1 MKCQNCNSEILEDAK
16 FCTTCGTPVAVV
28 SAGPVCPKC
37 NAPLL
42 EDAKFCTTC
51 GAAVESAAA
60 EAPQAPDGQAAG
72 GGELATVKQ
81 KIFWNIQKGEVA
93 CRVNEAEFIRY
104 DSAQGLIV
112 NDGTTAYIKAN
123 GKVLAEIHGGI
134 YDFVD
139 PDELKRVLESRTG
152 GAAGLMAGS
161 GRFLINALLGRRV
174 KDRFDDKD
182 APERQR
188 SLDAVIESMKRHEAF
203 SLLLKLDKSFSL
215 VFGSGTAE
223 DMAEFRPMSV
233 RTKLLDLQVGLR
245 VIFRIADFDRFAE
258 YFLTDEPVATTR
270 RIAEKLQ
277 PVMQNAVQ
285 AVMQDRQVEGTSIPA
300 EVAEAIAAKI
310 AASNDQFYG
319 LALERVAEVVASNED
334 LERLRSLSR
343 ELYLS
348 EQELDY
354 LRRTNDFRN
363 RLAAETNSQA
373 IADARSDMQLY
384 EGLQQVNKDRLL
396 ADDELDKFYTVLSR
410 EKRIRDARS
419 EDEVEAAMA
428 DIEKTGLLREEDVDN
443 LRIDVAER
451 RYSRGEAIKLMQLRD
466 QIEFEKVRT
475 AGEGQ
480 IAVEQMRQ
488 GLELQ
493 ELTLAHR
500 KREDEYSDERRA
512 RERELQR
519 ADRQSE
525 MELDNAE
532 MDAQIERLR
541 KVKELNR
548 EDKKMDLDHERE
560 MERLKQEALDKKAR
574 MTAEQLMAVAA
585 GENLDSQAA
594 VKFAES
600 FSAGKNAEQVQQA
613 ADARIADSQRHEDR
627 MLEMMREMKDM
638 ATTMTGHIVQNKDA
652 ERDRYRERMERQED
666 RVDKTQDSALEY
678 ATRNN
683 QQAAAKPQAQAPQS
697 VGRVCPDCGTVAVQG
712 VRFCANCGRDLK

>member
-1 MKCQNCNSEILEDAK
+1 MKCQNCNSELLEGAK
-16 FCTTCGTPVAVV
+16 FCTTCGTPAA
-28 SAGPVCPKC
+28 AGGVCKKC

-42 EDAKFCTTC
+42 PDAKFCTTC
-51 GAAVESAAA
+51 GAPAATAPESAPAPETQAA
-60 EAPQAPDGQAAG
+60 E
-72 GGELATVKQ
+72 GGELAAVKQ

-93 CRVNEAEFIRY
+93 CRVNESEFIRY

-139 PDELKRVLESRTG
+139 PDELERILESRRG
-152 GAAGLMAGS
+152 GAVGALAGG

-174 KDRFDDKD
+174 KDKFDRSGD
-182 APERQR
+182 PERQR

-203 SLLLKLDKSFSL
+203 SLTLKLDKSFSL

-223 DMAEFRPMSV
+223 EMAEFKPMTV

-245 VIFRIADFDRFAE
+245 AIFRISDFDRFAE
-258 YFLTDEPVATTR
+258 YFLTDERVATTLK
-270 RIAEKLQ
+270 IAEKLQ
-277 PVMQNAVQ
+277 PTIQNAVQ
-285 AVMQDRQVEGTSIPA
+285 AVMQDREVEGTSVPA
-300 EVAEAIAAKI
+300 DVVGLITAKI
-310 AASNDQFYG
+310 VAAGDQFYG
-319 LALERVAEVVASNED
+319 LTLERVAEVAASNED

-348 EQELDY
+348 EQELDF

-363 RLAAETNSQA
+363 RLATETNEQT
-373 IADARSDMQLY
+373 IADARNDMQLY
-384 EGLQQVNKDRLL
+384 QGLQEVNKDRLL

-410 EKRIRDARS
+410 EKRIRDAQS
-419 EDEVEAAMA
+419 EDEVEAALS
-428 DIEKTGLLREEDVDN
+428 DIEKTGLLREEDVEN
-443 LRIDVAER
+443 LRIDIAER
-451 RYSRGEAIKLMQLRD
+451 RYRRGQVIKLMQLKD
-466 QIEFEKVRT
+466 EIEFEKVRT

-480 IAVEQMRQ
+480 IAVETMRQ

-500 KREDEYSDERRA
+500 RREDEYSDDRRA
-512 RERELQR
+512 KEREQMR
-519 ADRQSE
+519 ADRE
-525 MELDNAE
+525 AELELDDAE
-532 MDAQIERLR
+532 MNAQIERLR
-541 KVKELNR
+541 KVKEINR

-560 MERLKQEALDKKAR
+560 MERLKQEALDKKPR

-600 FSAGKNAEQVQQA
+600 FSAGKNVEQVQQA
-613 ADARIADSQRHEDR
+613 AEARIADSQRHEDR
-627 MLEMMREMKDM
+627 MLEMMREMKEM
-638 ATTMTGHIVQNKDA
+638 ATTMTGHIVQNKDE
-652 ERDRYRERMERQED
+652 ERDRYRERMERQEE

-683 QQAAAKPQAQAPQS
+683 QQAAPKPQPQAPQS
-697 VGRVCPDCGTVAVQG
+697 VGRVCPDCGTVAAQG
-712 VRFCANCGRDLK
+712 VRFCAHCGRDLK

>member
-1 MKCQNCNSEILEDAK
+1 MKCQNCNSELLEGAK
-16 FCTTCGTPVAVV
+16 FCTTCGTPVAAQP
-28 SAGPVCPKC
+28 AGGVCGKC
-37 NAPLL
+37 GARLL
-42 EDAKFCTTC
+42 PGAKFCTTC
-51 GAAVESAAA
+51 GAPAAAAPESASAPEAQAA
-60 EAPQAPDGQAAG
+60 E
-72 GGELATVKQ
+72 GGELAAVKQ

-93 CRVNEAEFIRY
+93 CRVNESEFVSY

-139 PDELKRVLESRTG
+139 PDELERILESRRG
-152 GAAGLMAGS
+152 GAAGALAGG

-174 KDRFDDKD
+174 KDKFDKSGD
-182 APERQR
+182 PERQR

-203 SLLLKLDKSFSL
+203 SLTLKLDKSFSL

-223 DMAEFRPMSV
+223 EMAEFKPMTV
-233 RTKLLDLQVGLR
+233 RTKLLDLQMGLR
-245 VIFRIADFDRFAE
+245 AIFRISDFDRFAE
-258 YFLTDEPVATTR
+258 YFLTDERVATTLK
-270 RIAEKLQ
+270 IAGMLQ
-277 PVMQNAVQ
+277 PTIQNAVQ
-285 AVMQDRQVEGTSIPA
+285 AVMQDREVEGTSIPA
-300 EVAEAIAAKI
+300 DVVELITAKI
-310 AASNDQFYG
+310 VAAGDQFYG
-319 LALERVAEVVASNED
+319 LTLERVAEVAASNED

-348 EQELDY
+348 EQELDF

-363 RLAAETNSQA
+363 RLATETNGQA
-373 IADARSDMQLY
+373 IADARSDLQLY
-384 EGLQQVNKDRLL
+384 QGLQEVNKDRLL

-410 EKRIRDARS
+410 EKRIRDAQS
-419 EDEVEAAMA
+419 EDEVEAALS
-428 DIEKTGLLREEDVDN
+428 DIEKTGLLREEDVEN
-443 LRIDVAER
+443 LRIDIAER
-451 RYSRGEAIKLMQLRD
+451 RYQRGQVIKLMQLKD
-466 QIEFEKVRT
+466 EIEFEKVRT

-480 IAVEQMRQ
+480 IAVETMRQ

-500 KREDEYSDERRA
+500 RREDEYSDDRRA
-512 RERELQR
+512 KEREQMR
-519 ADRQSE
+519 ADRE
-525 MELDNAE
+525 VELELDDAE
-532 MDAQIERLR
+532 MNAQIERLR
-541 KVKELNR
+541 KVKEINR

-600 FSAGKNAEQVQQA
+600 FSAGKNVEQVQQA
-613 ADARIADSQRHEDR
+613 AEARIADSQRHEDR
-627 MLEMMREMKDM
+627 MLEMMREMKEM
-638 ATTMTGHIVQNKDA
+638 ATTMTGHIVQNKDE
-652 ERDRYRERMERQED
+652 ERDRYRERMERQEE

-683 QQAAAKPQAQAPQS
+683 QQAAPKPQPQAPQS
-697 VGRVCPDCGTVAVQG
+697 VGRVCPDCGTVAAQG
-712 VRFCANCGRDLK
+712 VRFCAHCGRDLK

>member
-1 MKCQNCNSEILEDAK
+1 MKCQNCNSELLEGAK
-16 FCTTCGTPVAVV
+16 FCTTCGTPVAAQP
-28 SAGPVCPKC
+28 AGGVCGKC
-37 NAPLL
+37 GARLL
-42 EDAKFCTTC
+42 SGAKFCTTC
-51 GAAVESAAA
+51 GAPAAAAPESAPAPEARAA
-60 EAPQAPDGQAAG
+60 E
-72 GGELATVKQ
+72 GGELAAVKQ

-93 CRVNEAEFIRY
+93 CRVNESEFVSY

-139 PDELKRVLESRTG
+139 PDELERILESRRG
-152 GAAGLMAGS
+152 GAAGALAGG

-174 KDRFDDKD
+174 KDKFDKSGD
-182 APERQR
+182 PERQR

-203 SLLLKLDKSFSL
+203 SLTLKLDKSFSL

-223 DMAEFRPMSV
+223 EMAEFKPMTV
-233 RTKLLDLQVGLR
+233 RTKLLDLQMGLR
-245 VIFRIADFDRFAE
+245 AIFRISDFDRFAE
-258 YFLTDEPVATTR
+258 YFLTDERVATTLK
-270 RIAEKLQ
+270 IAGKLQ
-277 PVMQNAVQ
+277 PTIQNAVQ
-285 AVMQDRQVEGTSIPA
+285 AVMQDREVEGTSIPA
-300 EVAEAIAAKI
+300 DVVELITAKI
-310 AASNDQFYG
+310 VAAGDQFYG
-319 LALERVAEVVASNED
+319 LTLERVAEVAASNED

-348 EQELDY
+348 EQELDF

-363 RLAAETNSQA
+363 RLATETNGQA
-373 IADARSDMQLY
+373 IADARSDLQLY
-384 EGLQQVNKDRLL
+384 QGLQEVNKDRLL

-410 EKRIRDARS
+410 EKRIRDAQS
-419 EDEVEAAMA
+419 EDEVEAALS
-428 DIEKTGLLREEDVDN
+428 DIEKTGLLREEDVEN
-443 LRIDVAER
+443 LRIDIAER
-451 RYSRGEAIKLMQLRD
+451 RYQRGQVIKLMQLKD
-466 QIEFEKVRT
+466 EIEFEKVRT

-480 IAVEQMRQ
+480 IAVETMRQ

-500 KREDEYSDERRA
+500 RREDEYSDDRRA
-512 RERELQR
+512 KEREQMR
-519 ADRQSE
+519 ADRETE
-525 MELDNAE
+525 MELDDAE
-532 MDAQIERLR
+532 MNAQIERLR
-541 KVKELNR
+541 KVKEINR

-600 FSAGKNAEQVQQA
+600 FSAGKNVEQVQQA
-613 ADARIADSQRHEDR
+613 AEARIADSQRHEDR
-627 MLEMMREMKDM
+627 MLEMMREMKEM
-638 ATTMTGHIVQNKDA
+638 ATTMTGHIVQNKDE
-652 ERDRYRERMERQED
+652 ERDRYRERMERQEE

-683 QQAAAKPQAQAPQS
+683 QQAAPKPQPQAPQS
-697 VGRVCPDCGTVAVQG
+697 VGRVCPDCGTVAAQG
-712 VRFCANCGRDLK
+712 VRFCAHCGRDLK

>member
-1 MKCQNCNSEILEDAK
+1 MKCQNCNSELLEGAK
-16 FCTTCGTPVAVV
+16 FCTTCGTPVAAQP
-28 SAGPVCPKC
+28 AGGVCGKC

-42 EDAKFCTTC
+42 PGAKFCTTC
-51 GAAVESAAA
+51 GAPAATAPESAPAPEAQAA
-60 EAPQAPDGQAAG
+60 E
-72 GGELATVKQ
+72 GGELAAVKQ

-93 CRVNEAEFIRY
+93 CRVNESEFVSY

-139 PDELKRVLESRTG
+139 PDELERILESRRG
-152 GAAGLMAGS
+152 GAAGALAGG

-174 KDRFDDKD
+174 KDKFDKSGD
-182 APERQR
+182 PERQR

-203 SLLLKLDKSFSL
+203 SLTLKLDKSFSL

-223 DMAEFRPMSV
+223 EMAEFKPMTV
-233 RTKLLDLQVGLR
+233 RTKLLDLQMGLR
-245 VIFRIADFDRFAE
+245 AIFRISDFDRFAE
-258 YFLTDEPVATTR
+258 YFLTDERVATTLK
-270 RIAEKLQ
+270 IAGKLQ
-277 PVMQNAVQ
+277 PTIQNAVQ
-285 AVMQDRQVEGTSIPA
+285 AVMQDREVEGTSIPA
-300 EVAEAIAAKI
+300 DVVELITAKI
-310 AASNDQFYG
+310 VAAGDQFYG
-319 LALERVAEVVASNED
+319 LTLERVAEVAASNED

-348 EQELDY
+348 EQELDF

-363 RLAAETNSQA
+363 RLATETNGQA
-373 IADARSDMQLY
+373 IADARSDLQLY
-384 EGLQQVNKDRLL
+384 QGLQEVNKDRLL

-410 EKRIRDARS
+410 EKRIRDAQS
-419 EDEVEAAMA
+419 EDEVEAALS
-428 DIEKTGLLREEDVDN
+428 DIEKTGLLREEDVEN
-443 LRIDVAER
+443 LRIDIAER
-451 RYSRGEAIKLMQLRD
+451 RYQRGQVIKLMQLKD
-466 QIEFEKVRT
+466 EIEFEKVRT

-480 IAVEQMRQ
+480 IAVETMRQ

-500 KREDEYSDERRA
+500 RREDEYSDDRRA
-512 RERELQR
+512 KEREQMQ
-519 ADRQSE
+519 ADRE
-525 MELDNAE
+525 AELELDDAE
-532 MDAQIERLR
+532 MNAQIERLR
-541 KVKELNR
+541 KVKEINR

-600 FSAGKNAEQVQQA
+600 FSAGKNVEQVQQA
-613 ADARIADSQRHEDR
+613 AEARIADSQRHEDR
-627 MLEMMREMKDM
+627 MLEMMREMKEM
-638 ATTMTGHIVQNKDA
+638 ATTMTGHIVQNKDE
-652 ERDRYRERMERQED
+652 ERDRYRERMERQEE

-683 QQAAAKPQAQAPQS
+683 QQAAPKPQPQAPQS
-697 VGRVCPDCGTVAVQG
+697 VGRVCPDCGTVAAQG
-712 VRFCANCGRDLK
+712 VRFCAHCGRDLK

>member
-1 MKCQNCNSEILEDAK
+1 MKCQNCNSELLEGAK
-16 FCTTCGTPVAVV
+16 FCTTCGTPVAAQP
-28 SAGPVCPKC
+28 AGGVCGKC
-37 NAPLL
+37 GARLL
-42 EDAKFCTTC
+42 SGAKFCTTC
-51 GAAVESAAA
+51 GAPAAAAPESAPAPEARAA
-60 EAPQAPDGQAAG
+60 E
-72 GGELATVKQ
+72 GGELAAVKQ

-93 CRVNEAEFIRY
+93 CRVNESEFVSY

-139 PDELKRVLESRTG
+139 PDELERILESRRG
-152 GAAGLMAGS
+152 GAAGALAGG

-174 KDRFDDKD
+174 KDKFDKSGD
-182 APERQR
+182 PERQR

-203 SLLLKLDKSFSL
+203 SLTLKLDKSFSL

-223 DMAEFRPMSV
+223 EMAEFKPMTV
-233 RTKLLDLQVGLR
+233 RTKLLDLQMGLR
-245 VIFRIADFDRFAE
+245 AIFRISDFDRFAE
-258 YFLTDEPVATTR
+258 YFLTDERVATTLK
-270 RIAEKLQ
+270 IAGKLQ
-277 PVMQNAVQ
+277 PTIQNAVQ
-285 AVMQDRQVEGTSIPA
+285 AVMQDREVEGTSIPA
-300 EVAEAIAAKI
+300 DVVELITAKI
-310 AASNDQFYG
+310 VAAGDQFYG
-319 LALERVAEVVASNED
+319 LTLERVAEVAASNED

-348 EQELDY
+348 EQELDF

-363 RLAAETNSQA
+363 RLATETNGQA
-373 IADARSDMQLY
+373 IADARSDLQLY
-384 EGLQQVNKDRLL
+384 QGLQEVNKDRLL

-410 EKRIRDARS
+410 EKRIRDAQS
-419 EDEVEAAMA
+419 EDEVEAALS
-428 DIEKTGLLREEDVDN
+428 DIEKTGLLREEDVEN
-443 LRIDVAER
+443 LRIDIAER
-451 RYSRGEAIKLMQLRD
+451 RYQRGQVIKLMQLKD
-466 QIEFEKVRT
+466 EIEFEKVRT

-480 IAVEQMRQ
+480 IAVETMRQ

-500 KREDEYSDERRA
+500 RREDDYSDDRRA
-512 RERELQR
+512 KEREQMR
-519 ADRQSE
+519 ADRE
-525 MELDNAE
+525 AELELDDAE
-532 MDAQIERLR
+532 MNAQIERLR
-541 KVKELNR
+541 KVKEINR

-600 FSAGKNAEQVQQA
+600 FSARKNVEQVQQA
-613 ADARIADSQRHEDR
+613 AEARIADSQRHEDR
-627 MLEMMREMKDM
+627 MLEMMREMKEM
-638 ATTMTGHIVQNKDA
+638 ATTMTGHIVQNKDE
-652 ERDRYRERMERQED
+652 ERDRYRERMERQEE

-683 QQAAAKPQAQAPQS
+683 QQAAPKPQPQAPQS
-697 VGRVCPDCGTVAVQG
+697 VGRVCPDCGTVAAQG
-712 VRFCANCGRDLK
+712 VRFCAHCGRDLK